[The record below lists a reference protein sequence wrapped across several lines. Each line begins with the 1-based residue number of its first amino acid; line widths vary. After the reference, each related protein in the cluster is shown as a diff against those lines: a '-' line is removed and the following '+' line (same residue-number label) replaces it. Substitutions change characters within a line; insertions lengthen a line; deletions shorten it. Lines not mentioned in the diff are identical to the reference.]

1 MDTYK
6 NVILNDLII
15 NILIE
20 VIYKMNFDNELS
32 KIYNELN
39 KNSLYFQEIQNRCD
53 VSYAYGFVSALS
65 LSPKEKQEYVIN
77 SLVAEIKDNGSNTI
91 RDTILRLWDNKKEE

>member
-1 MDTYK
+1 
-6 NVILNDLII
+6 
-15 NILIE
+15 
-20 VIYKMNFDNELS
+20 MNFDNELS